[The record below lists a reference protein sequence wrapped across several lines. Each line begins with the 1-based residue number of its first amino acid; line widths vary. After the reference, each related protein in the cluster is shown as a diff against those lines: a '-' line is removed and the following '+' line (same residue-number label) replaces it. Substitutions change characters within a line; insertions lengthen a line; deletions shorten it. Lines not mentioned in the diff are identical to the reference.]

1 MPFLRGTMPK
11 RKWALLGAFVTL
23 AVVYLLGVFFFL
35 RPIAEADSVAGP
47 LLSEPVA
54 FFIMICL
61 YIGFFAWV
69 VEQMESPV
77 KAGLV
82 IALSQILLMNVDY
95 VLTGRRGLVTAAAS
109 TVLLLVAWTLV
120 GWVYGWIANRYDQAA
135 TVGGR

>member
-1 MPFLRGTMPK
+1 MPK
-11 RKWALLGAFVTL
+11 RIWALLGAFFTL
-23 AVVYLLGVFFFL
+23 AVVYLLGVVFFF
-35 RPIAEADSVAGP
+35 RPIAAADSVAGP

-61 YIGFFAWV
+61 YIGLFAWV

-82 IALSQILLMNVDY
+82 IALSQILLVNVDY

-109 TVLLLVAWTLV
+109 TALLLVAWTLV

-135 TVGGR
+135 TDGGG

>member
-1 MPFLRGTMPK
+1 MPK
-11 RKWALLGAFVTL
+11 RIWALLGAFVTL
-23 AVVYLLGVFFFL
+23 AVVYLLGVFFFF

-47 LLSEPVA
+47 FLSEPVA
-54 FFIMICL
+54 FVMMICL

-82 IALSQILLMNVDY
+82 IALAQILLVNVDY

-109 TVLLLVAWTLV
+109 IVLLLVAWTLV
-120 GWVYGWIANRYDQAA
+120 GRVYGWIANRYDQAA